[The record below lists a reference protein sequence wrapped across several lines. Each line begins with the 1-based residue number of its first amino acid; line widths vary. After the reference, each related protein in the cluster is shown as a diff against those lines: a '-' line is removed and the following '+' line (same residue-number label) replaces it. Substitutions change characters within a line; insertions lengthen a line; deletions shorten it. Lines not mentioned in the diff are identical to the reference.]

1 MSLVRIK
8 TLCISNYECKYKYHY
23 IRNQEV
29 HVEREA
35 FVLEE
40 EREGGGGKGK
50 VIRKSFLSET
60 LDPPL

>member
-1 MSLVRIK
+1 MSLLRIK

-40 EREGGGGKGK
+40 EREGGGGVREK
-50 VIRKSFLSET
+50 
-60 LDPPL
+60 